1 MSSSSSSLDH
11 VKVTP
16 QTIHSRY
23 ARPSFSGLVD
33 SAAPGDDPS
42 PPASVGS
49 LAAFSR
55 AGAAQSSFVSE
66 PLPFTPPSPLRPH
79 RVHEPAASY
88 TRSEPSMAS
97 SVREPLLAKP
107 NAVANKSSLG
117 YRRSDVL
124 LDDEAPPPA
133 SLVRPWRFP
142 PRSPV
147 WTLLM
152 CFVDAVMFIVATAY
166 DTEFEALSI
175 NPFVGPPLDALI
187 VMGAKDAPLMVA
199 DGATGGWRLVTAVF
213 LHAGIIHLAF
223 SVVLKLIAGFALE
236 RRIGWWRTALLYL
249 LSGLGGTLVSAL
261 FLPEKSTVSG
271 SAPLFGLTAGLIAE
285 LCTYGVQAR
294 ERPLRFVALLVA
306 SNLLMLVSGI
316 MPLVDN
322 FAHIGALLFGFSVA
336 MAVLSTT
343 PLVVQLKRRR
353 ALLAGI
359 GGSICALVLLVA
371 GFVLLFVLR
380 VETEWCTFCHTVSCL
395 PVAEWRCATSAS
407 T

>member
-1 MSSSSSSLDH
+1 MSAEY

-55 AGAAQSSFVSE
+55 AGGAAQSSFVSE

-79 RVHEPAASY
+79 RVHEPVSGY
-88 TRSEPSMAS
+88 VRSEPTMAS
-97 SVREPLLAKP
+97 SVRDPLLP
-107 NAVANKSSLG
+107 RSNAVSNKSNVG
-117 YRRSDVL
+117 FRRSDAI
-124 LDDEAPPPA
+124 LDDEAAPAA
-133 SLVRPWRFP
+133 SLVRPWRFS
-142 PRSPV
+142 PRTVV

-152 CFVDAVMFIVATAY
+152 CFVDAIMFIVATAY

-187 VMGAKDAPLMVA
+187 VMGAKDTPLMIG
-199 DGATGGWRLVTAVF
+199 DGATGGWRLITSVF

-223 SVVLKLIAGFALE
+223 SVVFKLVAGFALE
-236 RRIGWWRTALLYL
+236 RRIGWWRTAVLYL
-249 LSGLGGTLVSAL
+249 FSGLGGTLISAL

-294 ERPLRFVALLVA
+294 EKPLRFIALLVA

-359 GGSICALVLLVA
+359 GGSICALILLVT
-371 GFVLLFVLR
+371 GFVLLYVLR
-380 VETEWCTFCHTVSCL
+380 VDSEWCTFCHTVSCL
-395 PVAEWRCATSAS
+395 PVAQWQCATSA
-407 T
+407 TM

>member
-271 SAPLFGLTAGLIAE
+271 SAPLFGLTAGL
-285 LCTYGVQAR
+285 AR
-294 ERPLRFVALLVA
+294 GAVHLRRASRASGRCDSSALLVA

-359 GGSICALVLLVA
+359 GGVDRCALVAA
-371 GFVLLFVLR
+371 GGRL
-380 VETEWCTFCHTVSCL
+380 
-395 PVAEWRCATSAS
+395 CAVVCAARGRGSGARFATR
-407 T
+407 